1 MIKLQINN
9 DKDLK
14 DRNDEKNIVKVNLT
28 PDVILVKEALE
39 YFDSNQYKQD
49 DIVRKLRYVEY
60 IDSDKD
66 FEHNQIVLYDDN
78 LNKLEKS
85 RYEYIGTYDS
95 TTMIWSWA
103 WAIPTMKKKNTTIL
117 RKILNYGIELEP
129 TNNFLKTEL
138 ITSRFRVTNKIQ
150 LDIYSAIVSYL
161 SKKPRIIRI
170 KLFNYSK
177 IREDINDN
185 NKKSIL
191 IDVIEPI
198 INKNIKSAD
207 QYRYT
212 EYYLFLLD

>member
-1 MIKLQINN
+1 MIKLQVNN
-9 DKDLK
+9 DKDIK
-14 DRNDEKNIVKVNLT
+14 DKNIVKVNLT

-39 YFDSNQYKQD
+39 YFDSNQYKQEEL
-49 DIVRKLRYVEY
+49 VRKLRYIEF

-66 FEHNQIVLYDDN
+66 FEHNQIILYDDRF
-78 LNKLEKS
+78 NKLDKT
-85 RYEYIGTYDS
+85 RYEYIGSYDS

-103 WAIPTMKKKNTTIL
+103 WAIPSMKKKNTTIL
-117 RKILNYGIELEP
+117 RKILNYGVELEP

-161 SKKPRIIRI
+161 SKKPRIIKI
-170 KLFNYSK
+170 KIFINTK
-177 IREDINDN
+177 IREDIDN
-185 NKKSIL
+185 KDDKKKLVL
-191 IDVIEPI
+191 IDVTEPL
-198 INKNIKSAD
+198 INKNIKSVD